1 MCVQP
6 LFSRK
11 SGLEATKK
19 AALTKLTYVFGGV
32 MTVSSQTLREITG
45 MGFEYAKLQ
54 DSALIMVDCQNTYRR
69 GVMQL
74 THVEPAIVE
83 AQKLLLKARALH
95 IPIIHIQHDAG
106 AGTPYD
112 IHGEIGA
119 ISDEVAPSNGE
130 AVVVKHYPNA
140 FVQTPL
146 EAQLKSLGIE
156 HVVLAGFMT
165 HMCINS
171 TARGAFNAGFKP
183 TVVASACA
191 TRSLVGPQ
199 GKVIDAQTMHD
210 SALAAIRDLFAVVV
224 DEVDQL

>member
-1 MCVQP
+1 
-6 LFSRK
+6 
-11 SGLEATKK
+11 
-19 AALTKLTYVFGGV
+19 
-32 MTVSSQTLREITG
+32 MTTASPTLREITG
-45 MGFEYAKLQ
+45 MGFQHARLK
-54 DSALIMVDCQNTYRR
+54 DSALVMVDCQNTYRR

-74 THVEPAIVE
+74 AHVEPALVE
-83 AQKLLLKARALH
+83 ARKLLVLARDLRV
-95 IPIIHIQHDAG
+95 PVIHIQHDAG
-106 AGTPYD
+106 VGSPYD
-112 IHGEIGA
+112 IRDEIGA
-119 ISDEVAPSNGE
+119 IADEVAPQNGE

-140 FVQTPL
+140 FVQTTL

-156 HVVLAGFMT
+156 HIVLAGFMT

-191 TRSLVGPQ
+191 TRSLTGPQ

-224 DEVDQL
+224 DDVSAF